1 MKSAAP
7 AGLARR
13 RYIAVMDGRGRRGR
27 SIARGLIVLAV
38 LCGFLTFVVGW
49 IAQPGFMRPMLY
61 SEPWPVTLV
70 PFVALALYILGLGWM
85 VRIYRADPEPDRR
98 SWRYRDF

>member
-13 RYIAVMDGRGRRGR
+13 RYIAVMTGRGLRGRR
-27 SIARGLIVLAV
+27 IARQMIVLAV
-38 LCGFLTFVVGW
+38 LPGLVMLFAWITQPGYIGPMFRVVPWFVPYIPFIGFLMYV
-49 IAQPGFMRPMLY
+49 
-61 SEPWPVTLV
+61 
-70 PFVALALYILGLGWM
+70 LGLGWM
-85 VRIYRADPEPDRR
+85 VRIYRADPEPDRP